1 LVSEEP
7 TSNFIGEKNAASTV
21 LPLSMRSCAFSA
33 YERNGNAAESLE
45 VIEIEVAF
53 GRFFESDCFVF
64 AFFFFLFACFFLF
77 VGFLLTEIGVTER
90 INSVVVVASREEG
103 EDEEAAA
110 FLMNAAASIRCF
122 AAGSLDN
129 NF

>member
-7 TSNFIGEKNAASTV
+7 TSNFIGKKHAASTV

-64 AFFFFLFACFFLF
+64 AFFFLFACFFLF
-77 VGFLLTEIGVTER
+77 TIGFLTEIGVTER
-90 INSVVVVASREEG
+90 NNSVVVISSREEFEG
-103 EDEEAAA
+103 KEAAA
-110 FLMNAAASIRCF
+110 FLKHAAASIRCF